1 MLNQPELQLAALTIA
16 TISTIFLFRYCRT
29 ILPVVIILLVI
40 AVPVVRY
47 GIIGSNGNPEI
58 VPRWITDQDPGMLQL
73 ISSLTSPNG
82 VVLSAE
88 PWNVAWWLNRHSV
101 GFSEFPDEIYLMMAS
116 YKMNVQAVYIADL
129 NSVFFRD
136 IGAPYTYEG
145 YRRVAFY
152 NYSIGGFDV
161 VKQGF
166 SDGEPS
172 LLLLRNNSIDPG
184 LFLTTKTIEL
194 GNASDSSHLVWGW
207 SQVTNYNGTAAA
219 WAYRP
224 GGLPLNQDPRFG
236 IASCR
241 EGFELVLGRCLPVVT
256 FNTPGAVSSAGYPDA
271 EMTFLSD
278 GSSRVLQLRVLS
290 LIPNQTFSLVLNS
303 NLVYFGQSGK
313 FLGNYTIPVQKT
325 WLNLNITLP
334 PDATNA
340 GLNLL
345 SFVFS
350 QVGSCPSSGP
360 VGQCALLVNKLT
372 IN

>member
-1 MLNQPELQLAALTIA
+1 
-16 TISTIFLFRYCRT
+16 
-29 ILPVVIILLVI
+29 
-40 AVPVVRY
+40 
-47 GIIGSNGNPEI
+47 
-58 VPRWITDQDPGMLQL
+58 
-73 ISSLTSPNG
+73 
-82 VVLSAE
+82 
-88 PWNVAWWLNRHSV
+88 
-101 GFSEFPDEIYLMMAS
+101 
-116 YKMNVQAVYIADL
+116 
-129 NSVFFRD
+129 
-136 IGAPYTYEG
+136 
-145 YRRVAFY
+145 
-152 NYSIGGFDV
+152 
-161 VKQGF
+161 
-166 SDGEPS
+166 
-172 LLLLRNNSIDPG
+172 
-184 LFLTTKTIEL
+184 
-194 GNASDSSHLVWGW
+194 
-207 SQVTNYNGTAAA
+207 
-219 WAYRP
+219 
-224 GGLPLNQDPRFG
+224 
-236 IASCR
+236 
-241 EGFELVLGRCLPVVT
+241 VVT